1 MFVPQEKWR
10 IETKGEREPSVLPP
24 AASQPWHDVEKK
36 SLTRHGATL
45 GGRLDTSVKKDP
57 PPQKKE
63 KPFPQMHLEHL
74 PKSPPASSIH
84 LPCSPRVNPDVS
96 LTGRIRAR
104 ERVHSVVTCT
114 RCAPLTQNTQPV
126 DMPHRHHTDPP
137 HNQRH
142 TCFHSHSGLG
152 ALYTAVSTHHMSLSL
167 SFSVFCPP
175 PFLLIFSSCQ
185 THLQSV
191 YSWG

>member
-1 MFVPQEKWR
+1 MLRRSRSPGTGQ
-10 IETKGEREPSVLPP
+10 PSG
-24 AASQPWHDVEKK
+24 Q
-36 SLTRHGATL
+36 TRHV
-45 GGRLDTSVKKDP
+45 RQKRP
-57 PPQKKE
+57 PPSQKKE

-104 ERVHSVVTCT
+104 ERVHSVVTST

-137 HNQRH
+137 HNQGH

-152 ALYTAVSTHHMSLSL
+152 ALHGRQLSPHVSFLFLSPFSAPSLSL
-167 SFSVFCPP
+167 YFFLSVK
-175 PFLLIFSSCQ
+175 LISKVFTLGANKKLEQ
-185 THLQSV
+185 I
-191 YSWG
+191 YSLEHDS